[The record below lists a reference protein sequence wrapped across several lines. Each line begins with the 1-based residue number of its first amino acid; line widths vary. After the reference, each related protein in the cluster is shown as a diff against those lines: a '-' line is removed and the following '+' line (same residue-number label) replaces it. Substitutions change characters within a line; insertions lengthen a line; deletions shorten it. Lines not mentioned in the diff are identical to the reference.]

1 MLGHAMISYP
11 VYKVF
16 HVIAIVALVSGLVAL
31 LVLPPATPGRQRRLA
46 HVVAGVAALVVL
58 VSGFG
63 LHARLGGVWQG
74 WVVTK
79 IAMWVALLGIL
90 VAFRRGPAASPAA
103 PWLLAL
109 PVAAV
114 AIFMAIY
121 KPF

>member
-1 MLGHAMISYP
+1 MISYS

-16 HVIAIVALVSGLVAL
+16 HVIAIVSLVSGLVAL
-31 LVLPPATPGRQRRLA
+31 LVLPTATHGPHRRIA
-46 HVVAGVAALVVL
+46 HMVAGIAALIAL

-79 IAMWVALLGIL
+79 IVMWITLLAIM
-90 VAFRRGPAASPAA
+90 VQFRRGPAASPAA

>member
-1 MLGHAMISYP
+1 MISYP

-16 HVIAIVALVSGLVAL
+16 HVIAIVALVSGVILLLVA
-31 LVLPPATPGRQRRLA
+31 PTTTHARHRRIA
-46 HVVAGVAALVVL
+46 HMVTGIAALLAL

-79 IAMWVALLGIL
+79 IGMWVALLGIL
-90 VAFRRGPAASPAA
+90 VQFRRGPASSPAT

-109 PVAAV
+109 PFAAIAV
-114 AIFMAIY
+114 FMAIY

>member
-1 MLGHAMISYP
+1 MISYP

-16 HVIAIVALVSGLVAL
+16 HVIAILTLVSGLVAL
-31 LVLPPATPGRQRRLA
+31 LVLPTATHGRHRRVA
-46 HVVAGVAALVVL
+46 HILTGIAALVVL

-79 IAMWVALLGIL
+79 IAMWVTLLVVL
-90 VAFRRGPAASPAA
+90 VQFRRGPAASPAA
-103 PWLLAL
+103 PWLLVL
-109 PVAAV
+109 PAAAV

>member
-1 MLGHAMISYP
+1 MISYP

-31 LVLPPATPGRQRRLA
+31 LVLPTATHGRHRRIA
-46 HVVAGVAALVVL
+46 HMVTGIAAVVAL

-63 LHARLGGVWQG
+63 LHARLGGVWQA

-79 IAMWVALLGIL
+79 IAMWLTLLGIL
-90 VAFRRGPAASPAA
+90 VRFRQGPAASPAA